1 MVAHLFSG
9 HGVRHRHLQGE
20 CAVLLVFILNG
31 AGYAVTVTVFF
42 NVGMVLGRLV
52 HPALDAD
59 NCQNRTFPH
68 AAGQIFRE
76 SLGHCGTFF
85 GNGVAVG
92 SLNGQPLGY
101 KVVQRANKFKI
112 IDQLFLQKRSLH
124 GFTGHRPHAFNQV
137 AQQNT
142 NLGIIGQAAHL
153 YTGGKCFC
161 HGLTS

>member
-1 MVAHLFSG
+1 MILPYSLRRALFITQRLGQQIQHFVVNFAPAGYKMVAHLFSC

-76 SLGHCGTFF
+76 SLSHCGTFS
-85 GNGVAVG
+85 VMV
-92 SLNGQPLGY
+92 
-101 KVVQRANKFKI
+101 
-112 IDQLFLQKRSLH
+112 
-124 GFTGHRPHAFNQV
+124 
-137 AQQNT
+137 
-142 NLGIIGQAAHL
+142 
-153 YTGGKCFC
+153 
-161 HGLTS
+161 

>member
-1 MVAHLFSG
+1 MVCNDDKMVTWLSVLHDHIRQGSADIILPYSLRRALFIAQWLGQQIRALCCKFRSRRLTKLVAAPVQAG

-42 NVGMVLGRLV
+42 NISMVLGRLV

-76 SLGHCGTFF
+76 SLSHCVPFS
-85 GNGVAVG
+85 VMV
-92 SLNGQPLGY
+92 
-101 KVVQRANKFKI
+101 
-112 IDQLFLQKRSLH
+112 
-124 GFTGHRPHAFNQV
+124 
-137 AQQNT
+137 
-142 NLGIIGQAAHL
+142 
-153 YTGGKCFC
+153 
-161 HGLTS
+161 